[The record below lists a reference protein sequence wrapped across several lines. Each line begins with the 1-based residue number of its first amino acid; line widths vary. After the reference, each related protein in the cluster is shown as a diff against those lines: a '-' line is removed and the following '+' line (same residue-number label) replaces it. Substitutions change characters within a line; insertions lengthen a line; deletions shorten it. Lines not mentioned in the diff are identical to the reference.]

1 MKWFKNKIKNNFVE
15 DIFLFL
21 MAKAWV
27 SIAQEVPRAGHRTR
41 DLSSRE
47 VTLETPMWSQ
57 ILQKVC
63 ELEPTLNTESLNKK
77 NGKCHSMQIWT
88 R

>member
-1 MKWFKNKIKNNFVE
+1 MKWFKNKNNFVE
-15 DIFLFL
+15 DVFLFL
-21 MAKAWV
+21 MVKAWV
-27 SIAQEVPRAGHRTR
+27 LTAQAVPRAGQRTW
-41 DLSSRE
+41 DVSSRE

-63 ELEPTLNTESLNKK
+63 ELEPTLNTESLNEK